1 MVVLIDVLEVRIDVR
16 VDVLVVLDL
25 IVVIVGYRHGH
36 WHGHVHGGVEWHAA
50 GGGWRPRHML
60 GLLGLVEPVHC
71 EFSAAKFDL
80 DIDSVVEVPE
90 RVTLSL
96 RDLLF
101 EMPRAIS

>member
-1 MVVLIDVLEVRIDVR
+1 MVVLIDVLEVRVDIR

-36 WHGHVHGGVEWHAA
+36 WHGHVHGVEWHAA

-71 EFSAAKFDL
+71 ESSAARFDL
-80 DIDSVVEVPE
+80 DIDSVVEVSEP
-90 RVTLSL
+90 VKLSL
-96 RDLLF
+96 SDLLF